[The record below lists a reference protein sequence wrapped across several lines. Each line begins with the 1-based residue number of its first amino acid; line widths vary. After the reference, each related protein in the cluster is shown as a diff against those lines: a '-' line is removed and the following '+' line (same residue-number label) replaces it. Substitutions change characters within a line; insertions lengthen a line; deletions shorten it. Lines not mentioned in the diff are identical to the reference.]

1 MAPLFI
7 GNYKNRHDAP
17 QFVPLLVDEGSEKK
31 KRKWK
36 KIVNFNQ
43 VFYLE
48 TFFFRSS
55 VGKKEMEK
63 SEGNVKFP

>member
-7 GNYKNRHDAP
+7 GNYKNRHDAS
-17 QFVPLLVDEGSEKK
+17 QFVPLLVDEGSEKR

-43 VFYLE
+43 VLYLE

-55 VGKKEMEK
+55 VGKKEMEESK
-63 SEGNVKFP
+63 GNVKFA